1 MSTICR
7 IYRIYAGS
15 GDCKQDETR
24 QASLK
29 TKESDKPDIDRTGS
43 ETGSERDAD
52 RGRTDRNFE
61 ADITNRN
68 YESGKDMSNRRT
80 DRNFEADITNWNYES
95 GKDMSSR
102 RTDRNSA
109 GFTSKEISRIGYEFL
124 PCAAMDFLAKDDA
137 DTFRRAAATGIETET
152 DIPGTGPED
161 LNFEIARGEYG
172 KPYFPHHPELH
183 FNISNSGDWI
193 FMVLAGVRV
202 GIDIQIIT
210 DIPLERI
217 AKHVF
222 APDEYDSFLKMDGQR
237 EYFFR
242 EWVLRESYIKWT
254 GEGLGRDM
262 RSLPD
267 DAWQALIPA
276 PDGYK
281 AAITAAVPLVC
292 VDTEVQY
299 DRQKGF
305 IWTK

>member
-15 GDCKQDETR
+15 GDCRQGETR

-29 TKESDKPDIDRTGS
+29 TKESDKSDIDRTGA
-43 ETGSERDAD
+43 ETGSGKDAG

-68 YESGKDMSNRRT
+68 YESGKDMS
-80 DRNFEADITNWNYES
+80 
-95 GKDMSSR
+95 SR

-109 GFTSKEISRIGYEFL
+109 GSTKKEISRIGYDFL
-124 PCAAMDFLAKDDA
+124 PCAAMDFLEKDDA
-137 DTFRRAAATGIETET
+137 DTVRRAGGIRIENDT
-152 DIPGTGPED
+152 DIPETDPEGWD
-161 LNFEIARGEYG
+161 FEIARGEYG
-172 KPYFPHHPELH
+172 KPYFLHHPELH

-193 FMVLAGVRV
+193 FMALSGVNV
-202 GIDIQIIT
+202 GIDIQMMT
-210 DIPLERI
+210 DIPLERVG
-217 AKHVF
+217 KRVF

>member
-15 GDCKQDETR
+15 GDCRSGEMR

-29 TKESDKPDIDRTGS
+29 TKESGKPDTGRTGT
-43 ETGSERDAD
+43 ETGSEKDTD

-68 YESGKDMSNRRT
+68 YESGKDMS
-80 DRNFEADITNWNYES
+80 
-95 GKDMSSR
+95 SR

-109 GFTSKEISRIGYEFL
+109 GFTNKEISRIGYDFL
-124 PCAAMDFLAKDDA
+124 PCAAMDFLAKDDSG
-137 DTFRRAAATGIETET
+137 TVRRTAATRKEYDADISDT
-152 DIPGTGPED
+152 DPKGWD
-161 LNFEIARGEYG
+161 FEIARGEYG
-172 KPYFPHHPELH
+172 KPYFLHHPELH

-193 FMVLAGVRV
+193 FMVLSGLRV

-217 AKHVF
+217 GKHVL
-222 APDEYDSFLKMDGQR
+222 APDEYDSFLKMDEQR

-254 GEGLGRDM
+254 GEGLSRDM

>member
-1 MSTICR
+1 MSTLCR
-7 IYRIYAGS
+7 IYRIYVGSLDSLAGEKNQVS
-15 GDCKQDETR
+15 
-24 QASLK
+24 SK
-29 TKESDKPDIDRTGS
+29 TKESGKPDIGRIGTGTGS
-43 ETGSERDAD
+43 EKDAD
-52 RGRTDRNFE
+52 CGRTDRNSVT
-61 ADITNRN
+61 DGINRN
-68 YESGKDMSNRRT
+68 HGSGQDMS
-80 DRNFEADITNWNYES
+80 
-95 GKDMSSR
+95 GR

-109 GFTSKEISRIGYEFL
+109 GFTNKEISCIGYEFL
-124 PCAAMDFLAKDDA
+124 LCAALDFISKDDGNSV
-137 DTFRRAAATGIETET
+137 RRSAEDRNGFDANKPKT
-152 DIPGTGPED
+152 DPEGLD
-161 LNFEIARGEYG
+161 FEIARGEYG
-172 KPYFPHHPELH
+172 KPYFLHHPELH

-193 FMVLAGVRV
+193 LMALSGVNV
-202 GIDIQIIT
+202 GIDIQMMT
-210 DIPLERI
+210 DIPLKRI
-217 AKHVF
+217 GKRVF
-222 APDEYDSFLKMDGQR
+222 APDEYESFLKMDEQR
-237 EYFFR
+237 DYFFR

>member
-1 MSTICR
+1 
-7 IYRIYAGS
+7 
-15 GDCKQDETR
+15 
-24 QASLK
+24 
-29 TKESDKPDIDRTGS
+29 
-43 ETGSERDAD
+43 
-52 RGRTDRNFE
+52 
-61 ADITNRN
+61 
-68 YESGKDMSNRRT
+68 
-80 DRNFEADITNWNYES
+80 
-95 GKDMSSR
+95 
-102 RTDRNSA
+102 
-109 GFTSKEISRIGYEFL
+109 
-124 PCAAMDFLAKDDA
+124 MDFLAKDDSG
-137 DTFRRAAATGIETET
+137 TVRRTAATRKEYDADISDT
-152 DIPGTGPED
+152 DPKGWD
-161 LNFEIARGEYG
+161 FEIARGEYG
-172 KPYFPHHPELH
+172 KPYFLHHPELH

-193 FMVLAGVRV
+193 FMVLSGVRV

-217 AKHVF
+217 GKHVL
-222 APDEYDSFLKMDGQR
+222 APDEYDSFLKMDEQR

-254 GEGLGRDM
+254 GEGLSRDM

>member
-1 MSTICR
+1 MSTLCML
-7 IYRIYAGS
+7 YRIFIGS
-15 GDCKQDETR
+15 EDSRPGEVKQVSSETR
-24 QASLK
+24 
-29 TKESDKPDIDRTGS
+29 ESGKPDTGRTGT
-43 ETGSERDAD
+43 ETGSEKDAD
-52 RGRTDRNFE
+52 RDRTDRNSVT
-61 ADITNRN
+61 DGNNRN
-68 YESGKDMSNRRT
+68 HGLGQDM
-80 DRNFEADITNWNYES
+80 
-95 GKDMSSR
+95 GCR

-109 GFTSKEISRIGYEFL
+109 GFTNKEISRIGYEFL
-124 PCAAMDFLAKDDA
+124 PCAAMDFLAKDA
-137 DTFRRAAATGIETET
+137 AGTVRSAVGKRNGYDTAISET
-152 DIPGTGPED
+152 DPEEWD
-161 LNFEIARGEYG
+161 FEIARGEYG
-172 KPYFPHHPELH
+172 KPYFLHHPELH

-193 FMVLAGVRV
+193 LMAVSVVNV

-217 AKHVF
+217 GKRVF
-222 APDEYDSFLKMDGQR
+222 ATDEYDHFLKMDGQR

-262 RSLPD
+262 RSLPG

>member
-15 GDCKQDETR
+15 GDCRQGETR

-29 TKESDKPDIDRTGS
+29 TKESDKSDIDRTGA
-43 ETGSERDAD
+43 ETGSGKDAG

-68 YESGKDMSNRRT
+68 YESGKDMS
-80 DRNFEADITNWNYES
+80 
-95 GKDMSSR
+95 SR

-109 GFTSKEISRIGYEFL
+109 GFTNKEISRIGYEN
-124 PCAAMDFLAKDDA
+124 D
-137 DTFRRAAATGIETET
+137 T
-152 DIPGTGPED
+152 DIPETDPEGWD
-161 LNFEIARGEYG
+161 FEIARGEYG
-172 KPYFPHHPELH
+172 KPYFLHHPELH

-193 FMVLAGVRV
+193 FMALSGVNV
-202 GIDIQIIT
+202 GIDIQMMT
-210 DIPLERI
+210 DIPLERVG
-217 AKHVF
+217 KRVF

>member
-1 MSTICR
+1 MSTLCR

-15 GDCKQDETR
+15 GDSSSGEMR
-24 QASLK
+24 QASLM
-29 TKESDKPDIDRTGS
+29 TKESGNPDIGRTGT
-43 ETGSERDAD
+43 ETGSGKDAG
-52 RGRTDRNFE
+52 RGRTDRNSVT
-61 ADITNRN
+61 DGINRN
-68 YESGKDMSNRRT
+68 HGFGQDT
-80 DRNFEADITNWNYES
+80 
-95 GKDMSSR
+95 GCR

-109 GFTSKEISRIGYEFL
+109 GFTNKEISRIGYDFL
-124 PCAAMDFLAKDDA
+124 PCAAMDFLAKDDSG
-137 DTFRRAAATGIETET
+137 TVRRTAATRKEYDADISDT
-152 DIPGTGPED
+152 DPKGWD
-161 LNFEIARGEYG
+161 FEIARGEYG
-172 KPYFPHHPELH
+172 KPYFLHHPELH

-193 FMVLAGVRV
+193 FMVLSGVRV

-217 AKHVF
+217 GKHVL
-222 APDEYDSFLKMDGQR
+222 APDEYDSFLKMDEQR

-254 GEGLGRDM
+254 GEGLSRDM